1 MVGSRQNLPSWISAA
16 AVNRV
21 DFEGN
26 VSSMSE
32 TMLKEGSSSSSSS
45 SEKGLSDVNLGF
57 GERAFSAAGAA
68 VLSAILVNPL
78 DVAKVFNFYDTHLLI
93 SSYFERFFILL
104 CIFFSRYFNHFFLLY
119 CDWFCIGCLSHYIFF
134 VWVNFLFHF
143 FNKKNLSFES

>member
-16 AVNRV
+16 AANRV

-32 TMLKEGSSSSSSS
+32 TMLKEGSSSSS
-45 SEKGLSDVNLGF
+45 EKGLSDVDLGF

-93 SSYFERFFILL
+93 SSYFERFYIVICIL
-104 CIFFSRYFNHFFLLY
+104 FFPVF
-119 CDWFCIGCLSHYIFF
+119 
-134 VWVNFLFHF
+134 
-143 FNKKNLSFES
+143 